1 MASCWACWFLLSQL
15 AGKDTC
21 WWPTGVHF
29 DSSRTLST
37 AAPARVTLS
46 PMLVRKTLVVHPPVH
61 EYYSVPCRDFSS
73 SFAFRL
79 FGKLCK
85 FQISNANIYFTFQ
98 RRQRRPA
105 ALHPSSSSHL
115 TFVRVP
121 YRGRLSLGDV
131 WVSQDLLI
139 VLQISRQQREK
150 IYKKPST
157 PKESRRG
164 DFQKCPYCSRSVYL
178 SNSRCGWACG
188 ICLKEMK
195 SKQSCR
201 ATISGMWVA
210 QMPPQ

>member
-1 MASCWACWFLLSQL
+1 
-15 AGKDTC
+15 
-21 WWPTGVHF
+21 
-29 DSSRTLST
+29 
-37 AAPARVTLS
+37 
-46 PMLVRKTLVVHPPVH
+46 MLVRKTFVVHPPVH
-61 EYYSVPCRDFSS
+61 EYYSVLFRDFCS

-79 FGKLCK
+79 LGKLCK

-121 YRGRLSLGDV
+121 YRGRLSLADV

-139 VLQISRQQREK
+139 VLQISRQRREK
-150 IYKKPST
+150 NIQKTVDPKGVKKGI
-157 PKESRRG
+157 PKNVL
-164 DFQKCPYCSRSVYL
+164 CSRSVYL
-178 SNSRCGWACG
+178 SNRRCGRACG

-201 ATISGMWVA
+201 ATISGM
-210 QMPPQ
+210 